1 MLAPTLMNGREIT
14 GGQRIVTD
22 ESTRIRGR
30 IEQRGDLGL
39 GQLLSAHRS
48 CSLKFCTGRPAY
60 PS

>member
-1 MLAPTLMNGREIT
+1 MLAPTPMNDREIT

-22 ESTRIRGR
+22 EFTRIRGR

-48 CSLKFCTGRPAY
+48 S
-60 PS
+60 

>member
-1 MLAPTLMNGREIT
+1 MLAPTPMNDREIT

-22 ESTRIRGR
+22 EFTRIRGR
-30 IEQRGDLGL
+30 IEQRGDLSL

-48 CSLKFCTGRPAY
+48 CSPEVLHRPAD